1 MINEVV
7 HYRNNEPGVSLALT
21 RWPFLPCFPPGAA
34 SQMCVQTV
42 PTLHQHSCTSNTEG
56 PASFFYYTSFISQ
69 LHHLRLNL
77 LHTLSICIFS
87 SHFLKTNE
95 RIFKDDENGT
105 KRLQTNRNL
114 ESVVS
119 TETCSTTTSAGSSCS
134 T

>member
-21 RWPFLPCFPPGAA
+21 RWPFLPCFPRVLPLR
-34 SQMCVQTV
+34 CVCR
-42 PTLHQHSCTSNTEG
+42 LFQHSCTSNTEG

-95 RIFKDDENGT
+95 RIFQDDENGT
-105 KRLQTNRNL
+105 KRLQTKNL